1 MFCYISRASPTVV
14 VRRWSSSL
22 PGLAP
27 LALRR
32 PYVRG
37 SSTVT
42 FRDEPSAQE
51 SGEHKAG
58 RRDRRRWS
66 LVVALVVAIGIGGL
80 FFRSVS
86 PWDHNV
92 GALIFLESLPVIALI
107 WLQLPEGPRA
117 FGPIVAYLAAVW
129 LAFVSYGI
137 ASDPG
142 GSPSA
147 LNPLHPPPLNTSQSL
162 VGVTIACAA
171 VMICASLY
179 TRGRVRI
186 AMNLCT
192 ALVLSACIAVKTLI
206 YV

>member
-1 MFCYISRASPTVV
+1 M
-14 VRRWSSSL
+14 
-22 PGLAP
+22 
-27 LALRR
+27 
-32 PYVRG
+32 
-37 SSTVT
+37 T
-42 FRDEPSAQE
+42 FRDEHSAQA
-51 SGEHKAG
+51 SGEHEAG
-58 RRDRRRWS
+58 NRDRRWWS
-66 LVVALVVAIGIGGL
+66 LVVALVVAIGIGSL
-80 FFRSVS
+80 FFRSTA
-86 PWDHNV
+86 PWGQEV
-92 GALIFLESLPVIALI
+92 GALVFMESLPVIALI
-107 WLQLPEGPRA
+107 WLQLPKGPRA
-117 FGPIVAYLAAVW
+117 FGPIIAYLGAVW

-147 LNPLHPPPLNTSQSL
+147 LNPLHPPPLSTSQSL

-171 VMICASLY
+171 VMVCASLY

>member
-1 MFCYISRASPTVV
+1 M
-14 VRRWSSSL
+14 
-22 PGLAP
+22 
-27 LALRR
+27 
-32 PYVRG
+32 
-37 SSTVT
+37 T
-42 FRDEPSAQE
+42 FKDEHSAQA

-58 RRDRRRWS
+58 IRDLRWWS
-66 LVVALVVAIGIGGL
+66 LVVALVVAISIGSL

-86 PWDHNV
+86 PWGHDV

-107 WLQLPEGPRA
+107 WLQLPKGPRA

-147 LNPLHPPPLNTSQSL
+147 LNPFQPPPLNTSQSL
-162 VGVTIACAA
+162 VGVTISCAA
-171 VMICASLY
+171 VMVCASLY